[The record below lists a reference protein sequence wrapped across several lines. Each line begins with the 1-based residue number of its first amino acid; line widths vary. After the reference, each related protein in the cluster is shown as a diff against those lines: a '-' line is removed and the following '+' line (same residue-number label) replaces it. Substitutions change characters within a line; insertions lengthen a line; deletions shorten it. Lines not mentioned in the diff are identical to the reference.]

1 VKEALSAT
9 PQVVGRELELGVL
22 RRHFEAGVSGRSLM
36 ITGGAGIGKTTLWEA
51 GIDWARELGYRV
63 LVARPSS
70 AEARLSF
77 AALIDMF
84 ETVDAE
90 TLAGVPAPQRSA
102 LEVALLRAPPT
113 GVAPEPHAIS
123 LGLLNGLRALAI
135 GGPVLVAVDDIQW
148 LDPPSADALAFCARR
163 VMDQPVAFLLAR
175 RPGSPI
181 AFEQALRLWD
191 LERLDV
197 GPLSFTAS
205 RRLLSDRLGLL
216 LPRQFLR
223 RVVQAT
229 LGNPLFVLEVGRAVL
244 ERGAPQV
251 GDDIPVPAGVEEL
264 LDTRVGRLAPPLRR
278 LLLAVALSAD
288 LLADELAAVVGP
300 QTVEDAVDAG
310 LLVVDGTRARPA
322 HPLFAAA
329 AKERSR
335 PSERRELHQALAA
348 ATGDRELRALH
359 LALATERPDP
369 ELAATLAAAAGQA
382 SARGARHQ
390 AVLLAEHALRLTPR
404 GSRQRVENLLA
415 LAGYL
420 ETAGE
425 LARMTELL
433 MPEVD
438 LLPTGGSR
446 ARALLMLAESDHIRA
461 ADEYDRHLDLALAE
475 TADEPGL
482 RAQALAAKVTNA
494 AAASVS
500 RLAEAES
507 WASEALPGARREGPD
522 AERTVL
528 YALGWAS
535 AMRGRS
541 IDDLCERF
549 RAASNAAFYIA
560 HSPVRVAAQR
570 LVWRGEMT
578 RARVELTRLLA
589 LADERGERSS
599 YALQRLHL
607 CELELR
613 AGGWKA
619 ASRLLDEWA
628 ESSEAQLLNFPMY
641 ERCRALL
648 AAGRGLAG
656 DVEGWAERAIA
667 AAEQAAVRWDW
678 LEASRA
684 RGIAA
689 LLEQDPRRAADTL
702 RPVWEHTSREGV
714 DDPGVFPVAPE
725 LVEALVD
732 LGELGEALEVTARLQ
747 RLSDEQHHPWGLAT
761 ARRCRAVVQLGA
773 ASYDEQA
780 AAALTAAAEDY
791 ARLGLRFDHARSL
804 LALGRAQ
811 RRMKRWGAARE
822 SLQGAVAAFEEQGS
836 PGWARRARSELD
848 RVGARRPR
856 RTGELTATEREIVE
870 LAAKGRSNKEI
881 AQALSLAVHTVEVHL
896 SRAYSKLGVHSRSQ
910 LAERLSVRAADD

>member
-1 VKEALSAT
+1 MKEALSAT
-9 PQVVGRELELGVL
+9 PQVVGREPELGVL
-22 RRHFEAGVSGRSLM
+22 RRHFEAGASGRALM

-51 GIDWARELGYRV
+51 GIDRARELGYRV

-77 AALIDMF
+77 AALIDLF

-90 TLAGVPAPQRSA
+90 TLATVAAPQRSA
-102 LEVALLRAPPT
+102 LEVALLRAQPT
-113 GVAPEPHAIS
+113 GIAPEPHAIS
-123 LGLLNGLRALAI
+123 LGLLNGLRMLAT
-135 GGPVLVAVDDIQW
+135 GGPVLIAVDDVQW
-148 LDPPSADALAFCARR
+148 LDPPSADALAFAARR
-163 VMDQPVAFLLAR
+163 VKDQPVAFLLAR
-175 RPGSPI
+175 RPGSAI
-181 AFEQALRLWD
+181 ALEQTLRLWE
-191 LERLDV
+191 LKRLDV
-197 GPLSFTAS
+197 GPLGFAAS
-205 RRLLSDRLGLL
+205 RRLLSDRLGLV
-216 LPRQFLR
+216 LPRQYLR

-244 ERGAPQV
+244 DRGAPQV

-264 LDTRVGRLAPPLRR
+264 LDTRVGRLAPALRR

-288 LLADELAAVVGP
+288 LVVDELAAVVGV
-300 QTVEDAVDAG
+300 QAVEDAVDAG

-335 PSERRELHQALAA
+335 PSERRGLHQALAGVTA
-348 ATGDRELRALH
+348 DRELRALH

-369 ELAATLAAAAGQA
+369 ELGATLAAAAREA
-382 SARGARHQ
+382 SARGDRHQ
-390 AVLLAEHALRLTPR
+390 AVLLAEHALRLTPP
-404 GSRQRVENLLA
+404 GSAQRVENLLA
-415 LAGYL
+415 LAGDL

-425 LARMTELL
+425 LGRMTELL
-433 MPEVD
+433 VPELD
-438 LLPTGGSR
+438 SLPSGGAR
-446 ARALLMLAESDHIRA
+446 ARALLMFAESDHIRA

-494 AAASVS
+494 AAASVC

-507 WASEALPGARREGPD
+507 WASEALPGARRAGPE

-549 RAASNAAFYIA
+549 RAASDAAFYIA

-570 LVWRGEMT
+570 LVWRGEVT

-589 LADERGERSS
+589 LADERGEPSS

-613 AGGWKA
+613 AGGFKE

-628 ESSEAQLLNFPMY
+628 ESSEGQLLNFPMY

-648 AAGRGLAG
+648 AAGRGLAE
-656 DVEGWAERAIA
+656 DVEGWVDRAIA
-667 AAEQAAVRWDW
+667 AAERDAVRWDW
-678 LEASRA
+678 LEALRA

-689 LLEQDPRRAADTL
+689 LLEQDPARAARTL

-725 LVEALVD
+725 LVEGLAE
-732 LGELGEALEVTARLQ
+732 LGEADEALEVTARLQ
-747 RLSDEQHHPWGLAT
+747 RLSDEQQHPWGLAT
-761 ARRCRAVVQLGA
+761 ARRCRAAIQLGA
-773 ASYDEQA
+773 APYDEQA
-780 AAALTAAAEDY
+780 AAALVAAAEDY

-804 LALGRAQ
+804 LSLGRAQ
-811 RRMKRWGAARE
+811 RRMKQWGAARE
-822 SLQGAVAAFEEQGS
+822 SLRAAVAAFEEQGS
-836 PGWARRARSELD
+836 SGWARRASSELD

-856 RTGELTATEREIVE
+856 RTGELTASEREIVE

-881 AQALSLAVHTVEVHL
+881 AQALSIAVHTVEVHL
-896 SRAYSKLGVHSRSQ
+896 SRAYAKLGIHSRAQ
-910 LAERLSVRAADD
+910 LAERLSVRAVGD

>member
-9 PQVVGRELELGVL
+9 RQVVGREPELGVL
-22 RRHFEAGVSGRSLM
+22 RRHFEAGASGRALM

-51 GIDWARELGYRV
+51 GIDRAREFGYRV

-90 TLAGVPAPQRSA
+90 TLAAVPAPQRSA
-102 LEVALLRAPPT
+102 LEVALLRAQPT
-113 GVAPEPHAIS
+113 GIAPEPHAIS
-123 LGLLNGLRALAI
+123 LGLLNGLRALAT
-135 GGPVLVAVDDIQW
+135 GGPVLIAVDDIQW

-163 VMDQPVAFLLAR
+163 VKDQPLAFLLAR

-181 AFEQALRLWD
+181 ALEQALRSWE

-288 LLADELAAVVGP
+288 LLVDELAAAVGA

-310 LLVVDGTRARPA
+310 LLVVDGTRVRAA

-335 PSERRELHQALAA
+335 PRERRELHSALAGA
-348 ATGDRELRALH
+348 VADRELRALH

-369 ELAATLAAAAGQA
+369 ELGATLAAAAREA

-390 AVLLAEHALRLTPR
+390 AVRLAEHALRLTPPA
-404 GSRQRVENLLA
+404 SRQRVENLLA
-415 LAGYL
+415 LGGYL

-425 LARMTELL
+425 LGRMTELL

-438 LLPTGGSR
+438 SLPAGGLR

-461 ADEYDRHLDLALAE
+461 ADAYDRHLDLALAE

-500 RLAEAES
+500 RLADAET
-507 WASEALPGARREGPD
+507 WASEALPGARRQGPE

-535 AMRGRS
+535 AMRGRP

-549 RAASNAAFYIA
+549 REASDAAFYIA

-570 LVWRGEMT
+570 LVWRGEVT
-578 RARVELTRLLA
+578 RARAELTRLLA
-589 LADERGERSS
+589 LADERGEPSS

-613 AGGWKA
+613 AGGWKE

-648 AAGRGLAG
+648 AAGRGLAE
-656 DVEGWAERAIA
+656 DVEGWADRAIA

-678 LEASRA
+678 LEALRA

-702 RPVWEHTSREGV
+702 RPVWEHTNREGV

-725 LVEALVD
+725 LVEALV
-732 LGELGEALEVTARLQ
+732 ELGEPGEALQVTARLQ
-747 RLSDEQHHPWGLAT
+747 RLSEEQQHPWGLAT
-761 ARRCRAVVQLGA
+761 ARRCRAVVRLGA
-773 ASYDEQA
+773 APYDEQA
-780 AAALTAAAEDY
+780 AAALIAAAEDY
-791 ARLGLRFDHARSL
+791 ARLGLRFDQARSL
-804 LALGRAQ
+804 LSLGRAQ
-811 RRMKRWGAARE
+811 RRMKQWGAARE
-822 SLQGAVAAFEEQGS
+822 SLQDAVAAFDQQGS
-836 PGWARRARSELD
+836 SGWTQRARSELD

-856 RTGELTATEREIVE
+856 ATGELTPTEREIVE

-881 AQALSLAVHTVEVHL
+881 AQALSVAVHTVEVHL
-896 SRAYSKLGVHSRSQ
+896 SRAYAKLGVHSRAQ
-910 LAERLSVRAADD
+910 LAERLSVRAAGD